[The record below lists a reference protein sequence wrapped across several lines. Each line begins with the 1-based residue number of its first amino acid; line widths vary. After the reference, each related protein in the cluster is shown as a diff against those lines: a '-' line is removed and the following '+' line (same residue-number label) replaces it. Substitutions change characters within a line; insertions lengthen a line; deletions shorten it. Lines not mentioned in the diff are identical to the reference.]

1 MGASRRVHALL
12 LSNNFPLTA
21 YPNFDTA
28 RVFFSSSGISHNIT
42 KQLNYKKI

>member
-21 YPNFDTA
+21 YSNFDTA
-28 RVFFSSSGISHNIT
+28 RVFFRRREFPTILRNS
-42 KQLNYKKI
+42 